1 MLEVTGRETPSHLVS
16 QRKSSIDGL
25 RSGRLSCCSLTSCR
39 DKHRRQFR
47 LSSHVSHAKLPSNP
61 LWKPPK
67 ALLLWGEIQATGSH
81 DSRGILSNPWVCE
94 LLQLLGGD
102 VLVGTLFN
110 DSMWRHWTCGLSAE
124 PTVTLQTDMWHMN
137 TAGISWLLWNTS
149 CGLRCQQTLRLLQ
162 KEECVSLRWDPDE
175 LDSELLGVQNNN
187 YTTIPAYLTSK
198 PWNANHFAFDA
209 PICRVARAA
218 AE

>member
-39 DKHRRQFR
+39 DKHMRQFR

-81 DSRGILSNPWVCE
+81 DSRAILSNPWVCE
-94 LLQLLGGD
+94 LLQLLGETCLWAHLTTACD
-102 VLVGTLFN
+102 GTEPAASRLILICDIWTQLLFH
-110 DSMWRHWTCGLSAE
+110 DCYHT
-124 PTVTLQTDMWHMN
+124 
-137 TAGISWLLWNTS
+137 ITS
-149 CGLRCQQTLRLLQ
+149 LRCQQTLRLLQ
-162 KEECVSLRWDPDE
+162 KEELVIGVCVTALRSRWAG
-175 LDSELLGVQNNN
+175 LG
-187 YTTIPAYLTSK
+187 
-198 PWNANHFAFDA
+198 
-209 PICRVARAA
+209 AA
-218 AE
+218 WCPEQ